1 MKAGAGQLQ
10 GAGKQGKP
18 QALRSSECK
27 EPSSWIVVEEAT
39 RAQWLIGAHKC
50 DLSRACERE
59 GMTVM
64 LVMTAVM
71 VTQMIWRINP
81 VCWKLTNP
89 MHVYWCLYFDMSSTI
104 LLSII
109 ASLLSFG
116 YIFLHYQSLLEL
128 GGIQPAW
135 NPGFRPRPLLK
146 LGQWECGTSLVTVVA
161 WGVDI

>member
-39 RAQWLIGAHKC
+39 RAQRLIGAHKS

-71 VTQMIWRINP
+71 VTQMIWRVNP

-89 MHVYWCLYFDMSSTI
+89 YACLLMSIFWHVQYNSLIYNS
-104 LLSII
+104 LLTFLWIHFSPLSVLVGTRWDS
-109 ASLLSFG
+109 ASLESRV
-116 YIFLHYQSLLEL
+116 STT
-128 GGIQPAW
+128 A
-135 NPGFRPRPLLK
+135 
-146 LGQWECGTSLVTVVA
+146 TA
-161 WGVDI
+161 